1 MGHRS
6 ECQSLW
12 SIRSTSPSQ
21 IHHLPC
27 SKKSLAPTGQ
37 RTATAKSR
45 RSTKCTKLFW
55 SQFWSYKWLLENTG
69 MLFWYF
75 LSSMSVVMFHENLR
89 CLGQCSKTM
98 QNTKFETW
106 CGATALSIRMSPDEP
121 EKQVVHGKT
130 EKLRNRRGKFSTCQ
144 HVTKCHQFIPHI
156 QFISNSITL
165 RQSLI
170 HNQDH
175 SSSAFRD
182 FLNHGPQAL
191 LKRCTAK
198 MAKWPNWPY
207 YFRKTSWDLWSASK
221 SPR

>member
-75 LSSMSVVMFHENLR
+75 LSSMSVMFHENLR
-89 CLGQCSKTM
+89 CLGQCCKTM
-98 QNTKFETW
+98 QNANIETW
-106 CGATALSIRMSPDEP
+106 CGATALSIRTSPDEP
-121 EKQVVHGKT
+121 EKTSCARQNWEVEESERKV
-130 EKLRNRRGKFSTCQ
+130 LNMSRN
-144 HVTKCHQFIPHI
+144 VTKCHQFI
-156 QFISNSITL
+156 SNSYPI
-165 RQSLI
+165 QSLYVRA
-170 HNQDH
+170 
-175 SSSAFRD
+175 SSTTRITRRRLSETS
-182 FLNHGPQAL
+182 LTTAL
-191 LKRCTAK
+191 RRSSKDAQQRWR
-198 MAKWPNWPY
+198 MA
-207 YFRKTSWDLWSASK
+207 
-221 SPR
+221 